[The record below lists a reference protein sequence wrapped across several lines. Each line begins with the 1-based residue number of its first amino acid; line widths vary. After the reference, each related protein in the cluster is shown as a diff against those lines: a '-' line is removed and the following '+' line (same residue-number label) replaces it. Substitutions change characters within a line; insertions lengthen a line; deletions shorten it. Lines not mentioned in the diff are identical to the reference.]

1 MDYLVNV
8 EVLEDEV
15 INVVS
20 DNVIFKEKGDMPS
33 QTKVVSP
40 TEQQQS
46 VVADNGYKLD
56 EVVVNPIPLRKDEWG
71 GYDWIIDPSFEK
83 DQEFFFNG
91 EYIKQ
96 VIVPMVREKNFISL
110 ANRTITNVNDRLIYT
125 IGQYAF
131 KGCVDLESINFERVE
146 TIEIYAFEG
155 CTKLTKFNLPSIKDI
170 KAYGFNNCSGIKEV
184 YLPTLTTLGGYAF
197 YNCKGIERVNL
208 PNTTSIGQYS
218 LSGLNSCKLIE
229 LNNITFPATLTQYFI
244 STTGRLII
252 NNVNMIYN
260 GCFRTSQFSEI
271 VLPQTNVV
279 GMAVTGAFNG
289 SSVANGTGFVYVPDD
304 LVESY
309 KTATN
314 WTTFA
319 SQIKPISE
327 LPELA

>member
-46 VVADNGYKLD
+46 ITADKGYKLD

-71 GYDWIIDPSFEK
+71 GYDWIITPSFEK

-96 VIVPMVREKNFISL
+96 VIVPFVREEHFISL
-110 ANRTITNVNDRLIYT
+110 VNRTITNVNDKLIYT

-131 KGCVDLESINFERVE
+131 KNCVNLESIKFERVE
-146 TIEIYAFEG
+146 TIEIYAFDG
-155 CTKLTKFNLPSIKDI
+155 CTKLTELNLPSIKNI
-170 KAYGFNNCSGIKEV
+170 KSYGFNSCSGIKEV
-184 YLPTLTTLGGYAF
+184 DLPSLTTLGGYAF
-197 YNCKGIERVNL
+197 YNCSGIERVNL
-208 PNTTSIGQYS
+208 PNTTSIGANS
-218 LSGLNSCKLIE
+218 LSGLKSCKLIE
-229 LNNITFPATLTQYFI
+229 LNNITFPATLTQYFV

-271 VLPQTNVV
+271 VLPQTTMV
-279 GMAVTGAFNG
+279 GIAVLGAFNG
-289 SSVANGTGFVYVPDD
+289 SSVANGTCLIYVPDD

-309 KTATN
+309 KVATN
-314 WTTFA
+314 WVTYA
-319 SQIKPISE
+319 DQIKPISE
-327 LPELA
+327 LPELV